1 MVLNFFIGD
10 SEHWK
15 MSQEIPRHYTD
26 TPPYIT
32 FCPKEESFLRGKLK
46 SLSGQMPSDDY
57 LQNLAFNLRKPA
69 ELLKQWFTEESE
81 SFKHHLRGNAPSQV
95 SKQCMLTLRCWIF
108 ILCTG

>member
-1 MVLNFFIGD
+1 
-10 SEHWK
+10 

-32 FCPKEESFLRGKLK
+32 FCPKEESFLKGKLK

-95 SKQCMLTLRCWIF
+95 SKQCIVVCCYKLNNTQDCDEHIFDIKTLH
-108 ILCTG
+108 